1 VNPIGIVSMQFAR
14 PFGPEH
20 FALLPRIKALGF
32 DFLELLVP
40 EKGEFELDLARDALQ
55 EAGLGVVL
63 AARVNL
69 QRNLAAADAGL
80 RQAGVDYLKYAVDCA
95 VALGSDIVGGPLYG
109 NPLVY
114 AGRAPT
120 PVTEAERAARF
131 QRCVDGLRAAA
142 AYGAGTGVRLAVEP
156 LNRFETDLLST
167 ARQGMELMAAL
178 PPSVGLLLDSFH
190 MAMEEGSMA
199 EAIRLAGPRL
209 IHFQANENHRGF
221 PGSGS
226 VPWPAVARALVEV
239 GYAGP
244 LSLEP
249 FRRRDE
255 RFGISFAQWRPPQ
268 ENEDDLLRASA
279 RFLRQQLLLAQ
290 SDRPKIS

>member
-1 VNPIGIVSMQFAR
+1 MNPIGLVSMQFAR

-20 FALLPRIKALGF
+20 FALLPRIKGLGF

-40 EKGEFELDLARDALQ
+40 EKGEFELASMRRALA
-55 EAGLGVVL
+55 EAGLG
-63 AARVNL
+63 ARVNL
-69 QRNLAAADAGL
+69 QRNLTSAEAGP

-120 PVTEAERAARF
+120 PVSEAERLARF
-131 QRCVDGLRAAA
+131 QRSVDGLGAAA
-142 AYGAGTGVRLAVEP
+142 AHAAAAKVRLAVEP
-156 LNRFETDLLST
+156 LNRFETDIIST
-167 ARQGMELMAAL
+167 ARQGMELMQAL

-190 MAMEEGSMA
+190 MAMEEASMA

-209 IHFQANENHRGF
+209 LHFQANENHRGF
-221 PGSGS
+221 PGTGS
-226 VPWPAVARALVEV
+226 VPWPAVTQALVEV
-239 GYAGP
+239 GYTGP

-268 ENEDDLLRASA
+268 ENEDESLRASA
-279 RFLRQQLLLAQ
+279 RFLREQLHLAKAAP
-290 SDRPKIS
+290 SRRTN